1 MYADDAPL
9 PAGMAREW
17 LALVVF
23 LVLLSLT
30 LTASGVLRR
39 ADLLFFDLAQP
50 LLQEPSPTRIVLAA
64 IDDASVKALGGW
76 PVKRKD
82 YAALIDRLTAAGA
95 AAVGLDVAMPN
106 RGRLQPSG
114 DEPLAQAMT
123 RNGRVVLPL
132 VVADGSDAAG
142 FAGSTAASV
151 ATPVATPAI
160 RPVIKPAAPMAGAAF
175 AIAQAN
181 AAPDAD
187 GVARSFYLQEGAPP
201 EVYEHMSVSLLRASG
216 VPLTPCGKRL
226 GREAQRWS
234 GACRRYVPLGPEPS
248 YASFSF
254 VDLLAGRVAPAVLK
268 GAVVLIGP
276 TTSTAD
282 THLVTPGRTRRPL
295 SGVEFLAEATHAL
308 ASGSLV
314 RYAPWAG
321 QLLFSLC
328 VLPLLCAAQFALGPR
343 AGLLAALALALAAC
357 LASLVLLKTTHVF
370 FFPSAAV
377 AACLVAWPASAWRR
391 QEALLRYLGEAAA
404 SAMAEPGLPGEPITR
419 TRAIDPLHRRVL
431 AMSAVIARLRRSA
444 RFISEWMNSLPEAT
458 LVVASSGV
466 VMLANR
472 KALGLYPSDADLAH
486 SPPRP
491 AGRLATDV
499 LRDMTAS
506 EHAVEYV
513 REALRRLAESS
524 GVGVAGEGQ
533 AEADA
538 RTNAKA
544 DAKTQNAPPA
554 PMNSVEI
561 VDGKRRSLLIK
572 CAVVPAPHASN
583 AALIFHV
590 ADVTS
595 MRTAERQRDSALR
608 FLSHDIRSPQTAVL
622 ALIEHRRRAP
632 ADLPEARFMEL
643 VAHYAQSA
651 LTLADQFL
659 FLARAE
665 GRPPAASTVDLA
677 LLLGDAVDDLWPQA
691 SAKHTAVRLTAEPG
705 MLVVADAPLLRRAFA
720 NLIDNAI
727 KFGPPGAT
735 VRVAAGER
743 EGRWAVTV
751 SDTGRGIP
759 ADQIPNLFT
768 EFFRLPS
775 DHPAP
780 GHGLGLAFVKHVIDT
795 LGGLI
800 HVESDVGHGS
810 VFTLLLPKKSGLP
823 E

>member
-1 MYADDAPL
+1 MYADDAPM

-17 LALVVF
+17 LALGVL

-39 ADLLFFDLAQP
+39 ADLLFFDFAQP

-106 RGRLQPSG
+106 RGRLLPSG
-114 DEPLAQAMT
+114 DEPLAQAMA

-132 VVADGSDAAG
+132 VVADGSEAAG
-142 FAGSTAASV
+142 FATSIASSVASSV

-160 RPVIKPAAPMAGAAF
+160 RAVIQPAAPMAGAAF

-181 AAPDAD
+181 AAPDSD
-187 GVARSFYLQEGAPP
+187 GVARSFYLLEGEPP
-201 EVYEHMSVSLLRASG
+201 AVYEHMSVSLLRASG
-216 VPLTPCGKRL
+216 VALTPCGKRL

-254 VDLLAGRVAPAVLK
+254 VDLLAGRVAPSALK

-314 RYAPWAG
+314 RDAPWVG
-321 QLLFSLC
+321 QFLFSLC

-404 SAMAEPGLPGEPITR
+404 SAMAEPGLPGEPTIR
-419 TRAIDPLHRRVL
+419 TRAVDPLHRRVL

-513 REALRRLAESS
+513 REALRRLAESH
-524 GVGVAGEGQ
+524 GAGVAGQGQ
-533 AEADA
+533 AKADA
-538 RTNAKA
+538 RTERAA
-544 DAKTQNAPPA
+544 PA

-572 CAVVPAPHASN
+572 CAVLPAPHASN

-622 ALIEHRRRAP
+622 ALIEQRRRAP
-632 ADLPEARFMEL
+632 ADLPEPRFTEL
-643 VAHYAQSA
+643 VAHYAQAA

-743 EGRWAVTV
+743 EGRWAVTIA
-751 SDTGRGIP
+751 DTGRGIP

-775 DHPAP
+775 DRPAP
-780 GHGLGLAFVKHVIDT
+780 GHGLGLAFVKHVVDT
-795 LGGLI
+795 LGGQI

-810 VFTLLLPKKSGLP
+810 VFTLVLPQKSGSP

>member
-1 MYADDAPL
+1 MHAEDASM

-17 LALVVF
+17 PTLGVVLVLLALV
-23 LVLLSLT
+23 LT
-30 LTASGVLRR
+30 TSGALRR
-39 ADLLFFDLAQP
+39 ADLFFFDLAQP
-50 LLQEPSPTRIVLAA
+50 LLQESSPTRIVLAA

-82 YAALIDRLTAAGA
+82 YAAAIDRLTAAGVG
-95 AAVGLDVAMPN
+95 AVGLDVAMPN

-132 VVADGSDAAG
+132 VVADA
-142 FAGSTAASV
+142 TALTAS
-151 ATPVATPAI
+151 AI
-160 RPVIKPAAPMAGAAF
+160 RPVIKPAAPMADAAF
-175 AIAQAN
+175 AIAEAN

-187 GVARSFYLQEGAPP
+187 GVARSFYLREGAPSA
-201 EVYEHMSVSLLRASG
+201 VYEHMSVSLLRASG
-216 VPLTPCGKRL
+216 VPVPPCGEPL
-226 GREAQRWS
+226 EREAQRWF
-234 GACRRYVPLGPEPS
+234 GACRRYVPLGPAPS
-248 YASFSF
+248 YASFPF
-254 VDLLAGRVAPAVLK
+254 IDVLEGRVAPSLLK
-268 GAVVLIGP
+268 GAIVLIGP

-282 THLVTPGRTRRPL
+282 THLVTPGRARPPL
-295 SGVEFLAEATHAL
+295 SGVEFLAEATQAL

-314 RYAPWAG
+314 RDASWVG

-357 LASLVLLKTTHVF
+357 LASLVLLKAAHVF
-370 FFPSAAV
+370 FFPSTAAATCL
-377 AACLVAWPASAWRR
+377 AAYPLCAWRR

-404 SAMAEPGLPGEPITR
+404 SAMAEPGLPGEFVTHR
-419 TRAIDPLHRRVL
+419 CAIDPLHRRVL

-472 KALGLYPSDADLAH
+472 KALGLYPSDAYPAH
-486 SPPRP
+486 SSPRP
-491 AGRLATDV
+491 AGRLAVDV

-513 REALRRLAESS
+513 REALRRLTGSDGA
-524 GVGVAGEGQ
+524 GVATEGPVK
-533 AEADA
+533 AGTSAA
-538 RTNAKA
+538 TNAGTSA
-544 DAKTQNAPPA
+544 NDNPHHDGFA
-554 PMNSVEI
+554 PMNSMEI

-572 CAVVPAPHASN
+572 CAVVPAPHASD

-590 ADVTS
+590 ADVTP

-622 ALIEHRRRAP
+622 ALIEQRRHAP
-632 ADLPEARFMEL
+632 AELPEARFMEL

-665 GRPPAASTVDLA
+665 GRTPAASTVDLA

-691 SAKHTAVRLTAEPG
+691 SAKHTAVRLNAEPG
-705 MLVVADAPLLRRAFA
+705 MLVMADAPLLRRAFA
-720 NLIDNAI
+720 NLIDNAV

-743 EGRWAVTV
+743 EGRWAVTIA
-751 SDTGRGIP
+751 DNGPGIP

-775 DHPAP
+775 EHPAP

-795 LGGLI
+795 LGGQI

-810 VFTLLLPKKSGLP
+810 VFTLLLPKKSGAP